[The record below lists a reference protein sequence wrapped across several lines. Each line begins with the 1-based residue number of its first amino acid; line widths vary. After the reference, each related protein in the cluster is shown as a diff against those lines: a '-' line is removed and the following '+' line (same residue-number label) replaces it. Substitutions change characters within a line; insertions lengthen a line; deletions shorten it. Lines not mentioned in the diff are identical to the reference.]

1 MDVPASDRFI
11 ATTTLGVEG
20 YRIAEYLGVV
30 RGVVVR
36 SPTISQG
43 FFGGLRT
50 IVAGQIHEYTQMCEQ
65 ARQQATHQMI
75 HHARE
80 LGANGVV
87 GHRLRRLGDRR
98 ARHGGALLRD
108 RGAARAQRLTAGR
121 RPNRGG
127 GQLPKLTATATPR
140 GSPCRRP

>member
-11 ATTTLGVEG
+11 ATTTLAVEG

-50 IVAGQIHEYTQMCEQ
+50 IVGGQIHEYTQMCEQ

-87 GHRLRRLGDRR
+87 GIGYDASEIGERATEVLCYGTAVRLEP
-98 ARHGGALLRD
+98 GA
-108 RGAARAQRLTAGR
+108 
-121 RPNRGG
+121 
-127 GQLPKLTATATPR
+127 
-140 GSPCRRP
+140 